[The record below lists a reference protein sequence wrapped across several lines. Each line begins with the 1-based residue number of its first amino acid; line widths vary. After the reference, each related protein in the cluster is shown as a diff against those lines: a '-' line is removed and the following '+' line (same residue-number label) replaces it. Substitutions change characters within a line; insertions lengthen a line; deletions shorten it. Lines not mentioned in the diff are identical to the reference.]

1 MLDTIFDPA
10 IIASF
15 LSLAALEIVL
25 GIDNVVF
32 LSLIISRLPPEQR
45 KRARQIGLGLAL
57 GMRIIML
64 LGITWIM
71 QLTTPILSIYDYDLS
86 WRDLILLSG
95 GLFLLAKGTH
105 EIHRGIEGEEGEDG
119 NGAAAMSSFTSVIIQ
134 VVLIDLVFSI
144 DSIITAV
151 GIADVVGVMIAAVM
165 VAIAVM
171 YFASETVSHFIEHH
185 PTTKMLALSFLLLIG
200 VALVADGLHF
210 HIPRGYIYF
219 AMAFAAFVEIFNVIS
234 QRRRKKARAAHK

>member
-1 MLDTIFDPA
+1 MLETIFDPA

-32 LSLIISRLPPEQR
+32 LSLVVSRLAPEQR

-57 GMRIIML
+57 GMRIVML
-64 LGITWIM
+64 FGITWII
-71 QLTTPILSIYDYDLS
+71 QLTTPIFTISEYAFS
-86 WRDLILLSG
+86 WKDLILLAG

-105 EIHRGIEGEEGEDG
+105 EIHRGIEGAHDEPGMMT
-119 NGAAAMSSFTSVIIQ
+119 AASASFTSVILQI
-134 VVLIDLVFSI
+134 VMIDLVFSI
-144 DSIITAV
+144 DSIITAIGMTDIV
-151 GIADVVGVMIAAVM
+151 WVMIAAVM

-171 YFASETVSHFIEHH
+171 YFASEAVSRFIEQH

-200 VALVADGLHF
+200 VALIADGLHF

-219 AMAFAAFVEIFNVIS
+219 AMAFSAFVEIFNVIS